1 MREVA
6 KKRDLRKHC
15 RFHTS
20 VDKAEWDANAN
31 VWRIEIRD
39 VRTGEKQVTRA
50 TALVSAIGV
59 LVVPSFPK
67 LQGIESFKGEV
78 FHSARWDH
86 DVDLHGKR
94 VAVVGNGSSAY
105 VDPFI
110 IWSGVLHVV
119 LILPLRA
126 QFVPKISADPTV
138 SVVNFARTA
147 MWYVPSVSASSQR
160 YIFFP
165 LYLTCQATHSLSWD
179 YKVDFCVHTPR
190 AAHPSAHD
198 LIGGTLSNSRL
209 GMPRFGSN
217 VIRRWKQSTSHSNT
231 RAIIS
236 SVGTSQR

>member
-1 MREVA
+1 MQEVA
-6 KKRDLRKHC
+6 KKRGLRKHC

-39 VRTGEKQVTRA
+39 VRTGEKQMTRA

-78 FHSARWDH
+78 FHSARWNH
-86 DVDLHGKR
+86 SVNLHGKR

-105 VDPFI
+105 VGL
-110 IWSGVLHVV
+110 WSGVLHVA

-126 QFVPKISADPTV
+126 QFVPNISADPTV

-147 MWYVPSVSASSQR
+147 MWYVPSVSTLVATTHIPSLICDVSSHTYPIVGLQSGFLRTFLLCNASIDS
-160 YIFFP
+160 
-165 LYLTCQATHSLSWD
+165 
-179 YKVDFCVHTPR
+179 
-190 AAHPSAHD
+190 
-198 LIGGTLSNSRL
+198 
-209 GMPRFGSN
+209 
-217 VIRRWKQSTSHSNT
+217 
-231 RAIIS
+231 
-236 SVGTSQR
+236 